1 MRGEDPA
8 LTIEPASAGEEP
20 GLSLLAAMTAELD
33 ALYARLDGSLSSNP
47 ATAEQ
52 MSAPQGAFLVV
63 SDAGRPVACGGVKR
77 HDAETAEIKRMY
89 VVDAWRGRGVGRY
102 LLEALEA
109 ECGRLGYSRVRLDT
123 GAEQPSAR
131 ALYESAGYRAIPDYN
146 GNPYAAHWFERTL
159 EG

>member
-1 MRGEDPA
+1 MRDDDA
-8 LTIEPASAGEEP
+8 LTIDSTSAGDEP
-20 GLSLLAAMTAELD
+20 GLTLLAAMTAELD
-33 ALYARLDGSLSSNP
+33 ALYAGLDGSLGSIP

-52 MSAPQGAFLVV
+52 MSAPDGSFLVV

-77 HDAETAEIKRMY
+77 FDAETGEIKRMY

-102 LLEALEA
+102 LLEALEV
-109 ECGRLGYSRVRLDT
+109 ECKRLGYSRIRLDT

-131 ALYESAGYRAIPDYN
+131 ALYESAGYRPIPDYN
-146 GNPYAAHWFERTL
+146 ANPYAAHWFEKTL